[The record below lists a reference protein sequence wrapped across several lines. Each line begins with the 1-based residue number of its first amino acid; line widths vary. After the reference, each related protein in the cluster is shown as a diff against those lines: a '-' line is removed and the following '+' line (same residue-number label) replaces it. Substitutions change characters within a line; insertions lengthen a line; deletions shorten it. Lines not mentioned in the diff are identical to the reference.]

1 MILLFSRH
9 HGGQEDNVNKMGS
22 LFTMLLN
29 LEAGIGKAIQKNKMI
44 LDGNQY
50 YKGREIG

>member
-1 MILLFSRH
+1 M
-9 HGGQEDNVNKMGS
+9 NKMGS